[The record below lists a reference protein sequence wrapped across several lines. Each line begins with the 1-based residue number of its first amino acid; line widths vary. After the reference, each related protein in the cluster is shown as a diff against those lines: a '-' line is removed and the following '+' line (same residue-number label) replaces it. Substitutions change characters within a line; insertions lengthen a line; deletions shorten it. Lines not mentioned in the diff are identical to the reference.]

1 MKGVLYDGQEL
12 SVTDRLKITD
22 PDPDQ
27 VVVRI
32 HAAGVCHSD
41 LSMINGTVGGMIPA
55 PFILGHEGAGV
66 VEAVGSQVRSLR
78 AGDHVVLT
86 TIDNCGRC
94 DVSAAGHPTLCQNSK
109 LAQVLARNARSNRT
123 TEYHELPAYFRLD
136 GKPIIGMANTGVFA
150 ERVVVGEGQAIAID
164 KSVPFTSACLI
175 GCAVLTGA
183 GAVFNR
189 AKVYRGDTVA
199 VIGVGGIGIS
209 CIQAA
214 RIAGATK
221 IIAIDTLASKEAM
234 AQQFGATHFV
244 NARESDAVTEV
255 LALTGGGVNYSFE
268 CVGAAP
274 TMQAA
279 IDMLA
284 PGGSTVIL
292 GVGGRDLTIPVAPFK
307 LYQNKSILGCRYGA
321 AQAADDIPA
330 LVEFYL
336 QKRLLLDEMVDALY
350 PLDDV
355 ARAFHDLESGSLA
368 RGVLTIVA
376 S

>member
-12 SVTDRLKITD
+12 SVTDRLEITD

-94 DVSAAGHPTLCQNSK
+94 DVCAAGHPTLCQNSK

-279 IDMLA
+279 IDMLG
-284 PGGSTVIL
+284 PGGINRHPWCRRTRPHYS
-292 GVGGRDLTIPVAPFK
+292 GGALQAVPEQVDSRLP
-307 LYQNKSILGCRYGA
+307 LRCRSSRGRH
-321 AQAADDIPA
+321 P
-330 LVEFYL
+330 
-336 QKRLLLDEMVDALY
+336 R
-350 PLDDV
+350 P
-355 ARAFHDLESGSLA
+355 
-368 RGVLTIVA
+368 RGVLLAETSAARRDGRARCIRSTTWPGPSTILNQAA
-376 S
+376 SPAAS

>member
-1 MKGVLYDGQEL
+1 MLYDGQKL
-12 SVTDRLKITD
+12 SVVDRLEITD
-22 PDPDQ
+22 PEPDQ

-32 HAAGVCHSD
+32 SAAGVCHSD

-66 VEAVGSQVRSLR
+66 VEAIGSQVRSL
-78 AGDHVVLT
+78 AVGDHVVLT

-94 DVSAAGHPTLCQNSK
+94 RVCTTGHPTLCQNSK
-109 LAQVLARNARSNRT
+109 LGQILARNSRSNQA

-136 GKPIIGMANTGVFA
+136 GKPVIGMANTGVFA

-164 KSVPFTSACLI
+164 KRVPFTSACLI

-214 RIAGATK
+214 RIAGATT
-221 IIAIDTLASKEAM
+221 IIAIDALAAKESM
-234 AQQFGATHFV
+234 ALQFGATHFV
-244 NARESDAVTEV
+244 NARESDAVAEV
-255 LALTGGGVNYSFE
+255 LALTGGGVDYSFE

-274 TMQAA
+274 TMQAG

-284 PGGSTVIL
+284 PGGATVIL
-292 GVGGRDLTIPVAPFK
+292 GVGGRDLTIPIAPFQ

-321 AQAADDIPA
+321 ARAADDIPA
-330 LVEFYL
+330 LVELYL
-336 QKRLLLDEMVDALY
+336 QKRLLLDEMVSEQY
-350 PLDDV
+350 PLEDV
-355 ARAFHDLESGSLA
+355 DRAFHDLEAGKLA
-368 RGVLTIVA
+368 RGVLVLN
-376 S
+376 